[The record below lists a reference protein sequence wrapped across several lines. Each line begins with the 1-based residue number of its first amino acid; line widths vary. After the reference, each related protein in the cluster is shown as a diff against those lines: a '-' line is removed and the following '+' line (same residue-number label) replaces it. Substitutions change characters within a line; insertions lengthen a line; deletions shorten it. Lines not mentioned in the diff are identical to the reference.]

1 MSVVSWSA
9 KETLR
14 LAKLQDYSILDTLP
28 DRAYDDITKLAAYIC
43 QTPAALVTL
52 VDADRQWF
60 KAKTGVS
67 ISETKRDVAFCA
79 HTIQQTSTLIVE
91 DAHHHPRFFDNP
103 LVTGPPYI
111 RFYAGHP
118 LITPDGY
125 ALGTLCVLDHHPRK
139 ITPQQIKALQ
149 VLSHQV
155 MTQMELSRRSQE
167 LQQINSSL
175 EQRVRKRTASLSASL
190 HRLLKAQS
198 ALLKRE
204 ATSRHDALHDSLTG
218 LPNRSYFLQRLDHSI
233 QLAQRNSTHQY
244 AVLFVDLDN
253 FKPVNDTLGHEIGDQ
268 LLKHVAARIKLLLR
282 KSDLVARLGGDEF
295 AILLDGI
302 NDKSEAITAVR
313 RIHWQVGQPFSIEGR
328 QISIGAS
335 IGMTF
340 SQLGYQQAEAALKD
354 ADTAMYQAKRQAK
367 EKSQMQI
374 NLQIKQ
380 QAGQLNS
387 PIVIQEEPNQ
397 SVQQFAVF
405 DAGIKNRTQARLTLE
420 DDLRQALIRGQ
431 FSLHY
436 QPIFSL
442 QAQQLAGLE
451 ALLRWKHPRRG
462 WVSAK
467 EFIQIAEEIDV
478 IRQLSPIL
486 IEQAC
491 QQLSRWIF
499 PNANHPDADQKTKKA
514 TRSPHSRRDIKLH
527 FNISAAQLR
536 SPKLS
541 SQWQSALK
549 KYQLPASAFQLE
561 IDESLLLNKETAIT
575 TNLSAIKAL
584 GFGLCIEGFGKGHS
598 SLSRLHQLK
607 VDAIKL
613 DPAFVQNLSHSDDV
627 KLVKTISDFGRSAGM
642 TVIAS
647 GIETAQ
653 QLSLLISL
661 NYQLGQGN
669 WLSAALS
676 AEELE
681 RTASR

>member
-1 MSVVSWSA
+1 MSAVSWSA

-28 DRAYDDITKLAAYIC
+28 EPAYDDITQLAAYIC
-43 QTPAALVTL
+43 QAPTALITL

-60 KAKTGVS
+60 KAKTGIGV
-67 ISETKRDVAFCA
+67 SETPRDIAFCD
-79 HTIQQTSTLIVE
+79 HTIQQTGTLIVE
-91 DAHHHPRFFDNP
+91 DAAHHPRFFDNA
-103 LVTGPPYI
+103 LVTGPPFI

-118 LITPDGY
+118 LTTPDGY
-125 ALGTLCVLDHHPRK
+125 RLGALCILDYQPRK
-139 ITPQQIKALQ
+139 VTPQQIEALQ
-149 VLSHQV
+149 VLSRQV
-155 MTQMELSRRSQE
+155 MAQMELGRQSQQ
-167 LQQINSSL
+167 LAQINSSL
-175 EQRVRKRTASLSASL
+175 ERRVKERTASLSTSL

-204 ATSRHDALHDSLTG
+204 AASRHNALHDPLTG
-218 LPNRSYFLQRLDHSI
+218 LPNRSYFLQRLEQSI
-233 QLAQRNSTHQY
+233 QFAQRNSSHQY
-244 AVLFVDLDN
+244 AVLFIDLDS

-268 LLKHVAARIKLLLR
+268 LLKHVAVRIKLLLR

-302 NDKSEAITAVR
+302 SDQNEAIAAVR
-313 RIHWQVGQPFSIEGR
+313 RIHWQIGQPFTIEGR

-340 SQLGYQQAEAALKD
+340 SQVGYQQAEAALKD

-374 NLQIKQ
+374 NLQLNQ
-380 QAGQLNS
+380 QAGQARS
-387 PIVIQEEPNQ
+387 PILIQEEPNQ
-397 SVQQFAVF
+397 SAQQFAVF
-405 DAGIKNRTQARLTLE
+405 DAGAKNRTQARLILE
-420 DDLRQALIRGQ
+420 NDLRQALIRGQ

-436 QPIFSL
+436 QPIFRL
-442 QAQQLAGLE
+442 QTPQLAGLE
-451 ALLRWKHPRRG
+451 GLLRWKHPRKG
-462 WVSAK
+462 WVCAK
-467 EFIQIAEEIDV
+467 EFIRVAEEIDV

-486 IEQAC
+486 IDQAC
-491 QQLSRWIF
+491 QQ
-499 PNANHPDADQKTKKA
+499 TKAA
-514 TRSPHSRRDIKLH
+514 TRSPRSDKDFKLH
-527 FNISAAQLR
+527 FNLSAAQLR
-536 SPKLS
+536 SPQIV

-549 KYQLPASAFQLE
+549 KHQLPASAFQLE
-561 IDESLLLNKETAIT
+561 FDELLLLSKEAAIT
-575 TNLSAIKAL
+575 SNLNAIKEL
-584 GFGLCIEGFGKGHS
+584 GFGLCVDGFGKGQS

-607 VDAIKL
+607 VDALKIDL
-613 DPAFVQNLSHSDDV
+613 AFVKDLSHSQNLN
-627 KLVKTISDFGRSAGM
+627 LVKTISDFGRSANM

-647 GIETAQ
+647 GVETAQ

-681 RTASR
+681 PTALR